1 MRRSVPVL
9 ALFVLAFGSS
19 LPAQTTPPRPTG
31 EWRRLLDSLRL
42 AGDHSA
48 RLAEAWRGLA
58 DAHARDGHV
67 DSSMAAFRQAVKA
80 SRTLP
85 DGKLKGD
92 ILSSTGSILLRANQN
107 DSALVYVARAR
118 DMRLKLGDT
127 VGALRTWNNTG
138 SAHYQLGHYEQALT
152 AFVQALEGRRL
163 EHDTVGISRVLTNI
177 GKVYQDW
184 GQFDRAET
192 RLQEAIRYA
201 RSVNHAPMLGYAL
214 NTLAQVYV
222 DRGEYDLAY
231 RTIDSSMAAYAR
243 TRALG
248 SAGDSVGGWRLNALA
263 RADGLVRQGRA
274 KEALPFL
281 DSVTAVGQ
289 ENGNIRSVAKSQM
302 LRGQAYA
309 QLGDLTRARALL
321 TESYELSRSVEQRVF
336 MMTALERLSQVEEK
350 AGNASAALRALRQST
365 ALRDTIF
372 NQATAERL
380 AAEESREE
388 RERQLL
394 ENASLREQQRE
405 QAAVIQRQKVIVFL
419 VLVILALTALV
430 IFLLVRFNRLGKA
443 REEALA
449 SANKELRDALA
460 DVRTLSGLIPIC
472 ANCKRVRDDR
482 GYWQAVESYISSHS
496 DATFSHAICQ
506 SCGPELYGD
515 IWPGVTTPSDRR
527 PTDPQA
533 V

>member
-1 MRRSVPVL
+1 MPRSVPVL
-9 ALFVLAFGSS
+9 ALFVLAFSSS
-19 LPAQTTPPRPTG
+19 LKAQTTPPRTVR
-31 EWRRLLDSLRL
+31 EWRSTLDSLRL
-42 AGDHSA
+42 AGDHTA

-58 DAHARDGHV
+58 DAHARDGQV
-67 DSSMAAFRQAVKA
+67 DSSMAAFRQAVNA
-80 SRTLP
+80 SRSLP

-107 DSALVYVARAR
+107 DSALVYIARAR
-118 DMRLKLGDT
+118 ELRLKLGDT
-127 VGALRTWNNTG
+127 LGALRTWNNTG

-184 GQFDRAET
+184 GQFDRAES

-201 RSVNHAPMLGYAL
+201 RSVKHAAMLGYAL

-222 DRGEYDLAY
+222 ERGEYDLAY
-231 RTIDSSMAAYAR
+231 RTIDSSMAAYSR
-243 TRALG
+243 TTVNG
-248 SAGDSVGGWRLNALA
+248 SPVDSVGGWRLNALA
-263 RADGLVRQGRA
+263 RAEGLVRQGRA
-274 KEALPFL
+274 REALPYL

-309 QLGDLTRARALL
+309 QLGDLGRARALL

-336 MMTALERLSQVEEK
+336 MMMALERLSQVEEK
-350 AGNASAALRALRQST
+350 AGNAPASLRALRSAT

-372 NQATAERL
+372 NQSTAERL

-394 ENASLREQQRE
+394 ENAALREAQRE
-405 QAAVIQRQKVIVFL
+405 QAEVIQRQRTTVAL
-419 VLVILALTALV
+419 VLVILALTGLV
-430 IFLLVRFNRLGKA
+430 LFLLVRFNRLGKA
-443 REEALA
+443 REDALA
-449 SANKELRDALA
+449 SANKELREALA

-506 SCGPELYGD
+506 NCGPELYGD
-515 IWPGVTTPSDRR
+515 MWPGVTPPGDKQ
-527 PTDPQA
+527 PA
-533 V
+533 